1 MFSYASSLVSIYSL
15 LITNDIIVSEH
26 SLVKWKIKFFQK
38 NKSYLRYN
46 KTFYGLQAG
55 IFLIGPVL
63 SLLFSAYPT
72 IVISIATVMTLGIEA
87 SFYEFYMTR
96 TKKFSTPN
104 WDLY

>member
-46 KTFYGLQAG
+46 KTFYVGLKQES
-55 IFLIGPVL
+55 
-63 SLLFSAYPT
+63 SLLDRFFPFFFSAYPT
-72 IVISIATVMTLGIEA
+72 IVISIATVMTLAMEVHFTHFI
-87 SFYEFYMTR
+87 
-96 TKKFSTPN
+96 
-104 WDLY
+104 